1 MNGRKV
7 GVALATVVMAVSGWY
22 VFVYLYRWEWN
33 RAIVAGIIF
42 LAAEVG
48 LLGAALL
55 DRLSKL
61 GHRMDELDRR
71 DAATEERVLRQLRA
85 HPSEPTKPFAWMD
98 GTRSNVFI
106 PVLLGAGAVLS
117 ALAWVVDRIAPRR
130 PVRHSTRG
138 WPTSS
143 LLSIP
148 CPAASS
154 ARPRPTRSD
163 PDEAAGDRRGGDRC
177 GSHRREP
184 AERPHAEPP

>member
-85 HPSEPTKPFAWMD
+85 HPSEPAKPFAWMD

-117 ALAWVVDRIAPRR
+117 ALAWVVDRIARATAGPALDKRLA
-130 PVRHSTRG
+130 HKL
-138 WPTSS
+138 SS
-143 LLSIP
+143 LHPLP
-148 CPAASS
+148 GGLLGETPADPFQ
-154 ARPRPTRSD
+154 PR
-163 PDEAAGDRRGGDRC
+163 
-177 GSHRREP
+177 
-184 AERPHAEPP
+184 